1 MYVTIF
7 EIYHLKLFY
16 IMQYII
22 WNKIDSNNLPVYNT
36 ASWYDSITYNVYHYR
51 VCMCDTISYHI
62 IWCNTILHNMKYLFV
77 SYDIIS
83 FCTVLNDTISHYM
96 IQYCIVWYNIVSYSL
111 ISYDTI
117 SSCIDDTILYSMY
130 CTISCHFIWYDC
142 SYPIIPYIN
151 ITISYDT
158 LLYHMIL
165 YYIISLIKVYIVLYN
180 IISFHHMRQY
190 RIIKYHIWWLLNQ
203 NMIWHNMNI
212 NFN

>member
-1 MYVTIF
+1 MVIPRTDMHMQLIYKLLMCNICDVFVDIYHVIPVYIYNCIIMYVTIF

-51 VCMCDTISYHI
+51 VCMWDTISYHI

-96 IQYCIVWYNIVSYSL
+96 IQYCIV
-111 ISYDTI
+111 
-117 SSCIDDTILYSMY
+117 
-130 CTISCHFIWYDC
+130 
-142 SYPIIPYIN
+142 
-151 ITISYDT
+151 
-158 LLYHMIL
+158 
-165 YYIISLIKVYIVLYN
+165 
-180 IISFHHMRQY
+180 
-190 RIIKYHIWWLLNQ
+190 
-203 NMIWHNMNI
+203 
-212 NFN
+212 